1 MITCLFHCSM
11 IFQGDATGFTAL
23 TIYILICMIFL
34 AIAMLYHGVILFI
47 LRKIKKIEDTK
58 MAQNDNEDVLLS
70 NSIIKLDRLIFVMYG
85 ISFAI
90 FNAYYFLKYHIEL

>member
-1 MITCLFHCSM
+1 
-11 IFQGDATGFTAL
+11 
-23 TIYILICMIFL
+23 
-34 AIAMLYHGVILFI
+34 MLYHGVILFI